1 MLRAI
6 GALRRLPL
14 LCKALFLV
22 LLLLP
27 LPLPWLTL
35 VEVES
40 PSGSSFFLLKRGE
53 EVLLS
58 WKNSLFGQDVTER
71 FLAQDGF
78 LWLEE
83 VAFEDKISGYTM
95 EVTPEDLADLYHTG
109 GAFRVNGIH
118 RPLSH
123 AIFRVGA
130 IGRPRL
136 RIRGHEVDFQNEAG
150 FGGVVVLKAKR
161 ANVINLLLASAKAL
175 ARRLSFWLS
184 SFRPDAP

>member
-1 MLRAI
+1 MLKAIRA
-6 GALRRLPL
+6 LWKLPCF
-14 LCKALFLV
+14 CKALFLV

-27 LPLPWLTL
+27 LPLPGFTI

-40 PSGSSFFLLKRGE
+40 PSESSFFLLERGE

-71 FLAQDGF
+71 LLAQGGF

-118 RPLSH
+118 KPLSQ
-123 AIFRVGA
+123 AVFRVGA
-130 IGRPRL
+130 IGKPRL
-136 RIRGHEVDFQNEAG
+136 KIKGREINFQDQAG
-150 FGGVVVLKAKR
+150 FGGIVVLRAKK
-161 ANVINLLLASAKAL
+161 ANVINLLLASARAL
-175 ARRLSFWLS
+175 ARRLPFWLS
-184 SFRPDAP
+184 SFRPGAP